1 MPKSK
6 NGKNKDHKKR
16 LASYKL
22 KKKHE
27 EEQLRKKM
35 YEQYIKAQEDYLK
48 SQEEH
53 KDTEE
58 QEIEIDT
65 DDFKIDE

>member
-6 NGKNKDHKKR
+6 NNKNHKQR

-22 KKKHE
+22 QKKQE
-27 EEQLRKKM
+27 EERLKKLM
-35 YEQYIKAQEDYLK
+35 YEQYIKAQEDYLAA
-48 SQEEH
+48 QEAH

-65 DDFKIDE
+65 DDFTIDE

>member
-6 NGKNKDHKKR
+6 NGKNHKKR
-16 LASYKL
+16 LAAYKL
-22 KKKHE
+22 KKKQDE
-27 EEQLRKKM
+27 EKLRKMM
-35 YEQYIKAQEDYLK
+35 YEKYLKAQEEYLD

-65 DDFKIDE
+65 DDFTIDDD

>member
-6 NGKNKDHKKR
+6 NSKNHKKR
-16 LASYKL
+16 LIAYKL

-27 EEQLRKKM
+27 DEKLRKLM
-35 YEQYIKAQEDYLK
+35 YEKYQKVQEEYLA

-65 DDFKIDE
+65 DDFTIDE

>member
-1 MPKSK
+1 MPKSRNRK
-6 NGKNKDHKKR
+6 NHKER
-16 LASYKL
+16 LASYKSN
-22 KKKHE
+22 KKHE

-35 YEQYIKAQEDYLK
+35 YDQYIKAQEEYLK